1 MTEAEQARTT
11 AACVTTLGTYTIS
24 AISRE
29 VALARRWLSRL
40 LAKDHSAVLDDVV
53 LLTSETIA
61 NSILHSDSAR
71 PGESGDPGVVTL
83 TVLDVGDAVR
93 VEVTDAGSDRT
104 IPRIVNDGLDALNG
118 RGLHMLDYLSGGRWG
133 SHTDNGGRTVWF
145 EIATNERGTSARAGG
160 P

>member
-1 MTEAEQARTT
+1 MTEAEQARI
-11 AACVTTLGTYTIS
+11 AASCVTTLGTYTIS
-24 AISRE
+24 AISPE
-29 VALARRWLSRL
+29 VAVARRWLSRL
-40 LAKDHSAVLDDVV
+40 LADNHAAVLDDVV
-53 LLTSETIA
+53 LLASETVA

-71 PGESGDPGVVTL
+71 LGENGDPGVVTL

-118 RGLHMLDYLSGGRWG
+118 RGLHMLDFLSGGRWG
-133 SHTDNGGRTVWF
+133 SYTDGGGRTVWF
-145 EIATNERGTSARAGG
+145 EIATNERGTSAQAGG